1 MENEYQKVPLP
12 PTQGPIGQPE
22 YNQQYGQEQ
31 SKGTAERQLSKPLAP
46 PQISPNVPPPHSP
59 LPAPGGPDSTQLR
72 PRRTA
77 PLPHS
82 PLPAPGGPDSTQLRP
97 RRTAPPPQRYQEPIQ
112 DMGTSLGYGQGMEYQ
127 FFNPPQPSQPMPQL
141 RMERLQELRQQR
153 MRRDRQHNRFQLTDL
168 LHQPRASTISA
179 PLNSLQTTIPA
190 KSQPLPNLQGP
201 SAPPVAAG
209 NQPISESTHDTSEI
223 QKLRVGRAAIILSSA
238 FIVSRVLGLVRQSM
252 FSAIF
257 GASIVSDAYYQAFL
271 VPDTIFNIVA
281 GGALSSAFI
290 PVFTKYMVSDNDEK
304 TAWHIADTALTL
316 ATTLMVILAV
326 IAIIF
331 AGPLVK
337 LYNPI
342 PPNYTHADYQLE
354 ISLITGLVRIMLWQ
368 AVLLGSSVIV
378 NSVLNARQ
386 NFLLPAIGTVLYN
399 VGLIIG
405 LIPGFYLAIKG
416 HPAHNVDLTFP
427 VYCAGAGVVL
437 GAALQLGIQITGLK
451 GVGMHYKPSF
461 DWRHSAVH
469 QIGKQMIPRIIN
481 AAMFS
486 FSTFVSRYLIGLLGV
501 IAIGSALD
509 GLKTEYYQA
518 YQLVMLPL
526 GIIGMAMS
534 TAAFPTL
541 AEYVS
546 RGKWERVRTTV
557 LETLRGILFLSFP
570 ASAGLVILSLPIIQA
585 LLQHGLFSLDDAQ
598 TTAISLSCF
607 SIGLVGFSAVEILT
621 RAFYAMRDSK
631 TPVIISIS
639 QFIFAIVLSLVLL
652 DPFSL
657 LGGVSWGMGSLALA
671 TGLASIGEA
680 LVLFIILHQRIGEL
694 FQRSLLTF
702 ISRVLLA
709 TAGMGI
715 GLGIVRIILDTILNT
730 TNPHGAHFLAS
741 GGLGI
746 FAKFLKLAIELLVGT
761 FIYLRLARL
770 LNLEELGPVRRT
782 LSRLKLS
789 WMI

>member
-1 MENEYQKVPLP
+1 MENEYQQAPQPSTQRQVGQPGYDWQYDQEQPERISGSLGQQPATSLVPPQMQPNVPLP
-12 PTQGPIGQPE
+12 
-22 YNQQYGQEQ
+22 
-31 SKGTAERQLSKPLAP
+31 
-46 PQISPNVPPPHSP
+46 HSP
-59 LPAPGGPDSTQLR
+59 VPATPEGQDSTQLR
-72 PRRTA
+72 SRRTI
-77 PLPHS
+77 PLLPH
-82 PLPAPGGPDSTQLRP
+82 
-97 RRTAPPPQRYQEPIQ
+97 YQEPIR

-141 RMERLQELRQQR
+141 RMERLQQLRQQR
-153 MRRDRQHNRFQLTDL
+153 MQRDRQHNRPNLTSLLRRSTENAPPLQLD
-168 LHQPRASTISA
+168 
-179 PLNSLQTTIPA
+179 SLQVA
-190 KSQPLPNLQGP
+190 ASVKSQPLLDPQGHSTP
-201 SAPPVAAG
+201 LAAVG
-209 NQPISESTHDTSEI
+209 AATVPASEPAQDTAAI
-223 QKLRVGRAAIILSSA
+223 QKLRVGRAAFILSGA
-238 FIVSRVLGLVRQSM
+238 FIASRVLGLVRQSM
-252 FSAIF
+252 FTAIF
-257 GASIVSDAYYQAFL
+257 GASIVSDAYYQAFI

-316 ATTLMVILAV
+316 ATALMVVLAI

-337 LYNPI
+337 SYNPI
-342 PPNYTHADYQLE
+342 PPNYTQADYQLE
-354 ISLITGLVRIMLWQ
+354 INLITGLVRIMLWQ
-368 AVLLGSSVIV
+368 AVILGSSVIV

-405 LIPGFYLAIKG
+405 LIPGFYLAIRG
-416 HPAHNVDLTFP
+416 HSPSNANLTFP
-427 VYCAGAGVVL
+427 VYCAGGGVVL
-437 GAALQLGIQITGLK
+437 GAALQLGIQIIGLK
-451 GVGMHYKPSF
+451 GVGMRYKPSF
-461 DWRHSAVH
+461 DWRHPAVH

-481 AAMFS
+481 AATFS
-486 FSTFVSRYLIGLLGV
+486 FTTIVNRYLIGLLGV

-546 RGKWERVRTTV
+546 RGKWERVRTTL

-570 ASAGLVILSLPIIQA
+570 ASAGLIILSLPVIQA

-607 SIGLVGFSAVEILT
+607 AVGLVGFSSVEILT

-631 TPVIISIS
+631 TPVIISIC
-639 QFIFAIVLSLVLL
+639 QFIFDTMLSLLLL

-657 LGGVSWGMGSLALA
+657 LGGVSWGMGSLALG

-680 LVLFIILHQRIGEL
+680 LVLFTILHQRIGGL

-702 ISRVLLA
+702 IGRVLVA
-709 TAGMGI
+709 TAGMSAGI
-715 GLGIVRIILDTILNT
+715 LVVRVILDVIFNT
-730 TNPHGAHFLAS
+730 TNPHSANFLAS
-741 GGLGI
+741 GTLGI
-746 FAKFLKLAIELLVGT
+746 VAKFLKLAIELLVGT
-761 FIYLRLARL
+761 FLYLRLARL
-770 LNLEELGPVRRT
+770 LDIEELGPIRRL
-782 LSRLKLS
+782 LSRFKLS
-789 WMI
+789 WMV

>member
-1 MENEYQKVPLP
+1 MENEYQQVPLS

-22 YNQQYGQEQ
+22 YNQQYGQGQ
-31 SKGTAERQLSKPLAP
+31 PKGTTERQLSKPLAP
-46 PQISPNVPPPHSP
+46 PQSP
-59 LPAPGGPDSTQLR
+59 LPAPGGPDSTLLR

-77 PLPHS
+77 PLP
-82 PLPAPGGPDSTQLRP
+82 
-97 RRTAPPPQRYQEPIQ
+97 QRYQEPIR

-153 MRRDRQHNRFQLTDL
+153 LRRDRQHTRPGLTDL
-168 LHQPRASTISA
+168 LRRPRAHTISA
-179 PLNSLQTTIPA
+179 PLNSLQTAAPP
-190 KSQPLPNLQGP
+190 KSQPLPNP
-201 SAPPVAAG
+201 NIAVE
-209 NQPISESTHDTSEI
+209 NQPISESTHDTAEI

-238 FIVSRVLGLVRQSM
+238 FIVSRVLGLIRQSM

-257 GASIVSDAYYQAFL
+257 GASVVSDAYYQAFL

-316 ATTLMVILAV
+316 ATTLMVVLAI

-337 LYNPI
+337 MYNPI
-342 PPNYTHADYQLE
+342 PPNYTQADYKLE
-354 ISLITGLVRIMLWQ
+354 INLITGLVRIMLWQ
-368 AVLLGSSVIV
+368 AVILGSSVIV

-386 NFLLPAIGTVLYN
+386 NFFLPAIGTVLYN

-405 LIPGFYLAIKG
+405 LIPGFYLAVKG
-416 HPAHNVDLTFP
+416 HPTNNADLTFP
-427 VYCAGAGVVL
+427 VYCAGVGVVL
-437 GAALQLGIQITGLK
+437 GAVLQLGIQLIGLK
-451 GVGMHYKPSF
+451 GVGMRYKPSF
-461 DWRHSAVH
+461 DWRHPAVH

-481 AAMFS
+481 AATFS
-486 FSTFVSRYLIGLLGV
+486 FTTIVNRYLIGLLGV

-541 AEYVS
+541 AEHVS

-585 LLQHGLFSLDDAQ
+585 LLQHGLFSLEDAQ
-598 TTAISLSCF
+598 ITAITLSCF
-607 SIGLVGFSAVEILT
+607 SVGLVGFSAVEILT

-639 QFIFAIVLSLVLL
+639 QFIFDIVLSLLLL

-657 LGGVSWGMGSLALA
+657 LGGVPWGMGGLALGTA
-671 TGLASIGEA
+671 LASIGEA
-680 LVLFIILHQRIGEL
+680 LVLFIILHQRIGGL

-702 ISRVLLA
+702 IGQVLLA
-709 TAGMGI
+709 TAGMSI
-715 GLGIVRIILDTILNT
+715 GLEIVRIILDNIFNT
-730 TNPHGAHFLAS
+730 TNPDGAHFLAS

-746 FAKFLKLAIELLVGT
+746 VAKFLKLAIELLVGT
-761 FIYLRLARL
+761 LIYLRLARL

-782 LSRLKLS
+782 LNRFKLS
-789 WMI
+789 WVV

>member
-1 MENEYQKVPLP
+1 MENEYQQAPQPSTQRQVGQPGYNWQYDQEQPERISGSLGQQPATSLVPPQMLPNVPLP
-12 PTQGPIGQPE
+12 
-22 YNQQYGQEQ
+22 
-31 SKGTAERQLSKPLAP
+31 
-46 PQISPNVPPPHSP
+46 HSP
-59 LPAPGGPDSTQLR
+59 VPATPEEQDSTQLR
-72 PRRTA
+72 PRRTI
-77 PLPHS
+77 PLLPH
-82 PLPAPGGPDSTQLRP
+82 
-97 RRTAPPPQRYQEPIQ
+97 YQEPIR

-141 RMERLQELRQQR
+141 RMERLQQLRQQR
-153 MRRDRQHNRFQLTDL
+153 MQRDRQHNRPNLTSLLRQSTESSPPLQLD
-168 LHQPRASTISA
+168 
-179 PLNSLQTTIPA
+179 SLQVAAPV
-190 KSQPLPNLQGP
+190 KSQPLLNPQGHSTP
-201 SAPPVAAG
+201 LAAVGAPTVPA
-209 NQPISESTHDTSEI
+209 SEPAQDTSAI
-223 QKLRVGRAAIILSSA
+223 QKIRMGRAAFILSGA
-238 FIVSRVLGLVRQSM
+238 FIASRVLGLVRQSM
-252 FSAIF
+252 FTAIF
-257 GASIVSDAYYQAFL
+257 GASIVSDAYYQAFI

-290 PVFTKYMVSDNDEK
+290 PVFTKYMVDNDEK

-316 ATTLMVILAV
+316 ATTLMVVLAI
-326 IAIIF
+326 IALIF

-337 LYNPI
+337 SYNPI

-354 ISLITGLVRIMLWQ
+354 INLITGLVRIMLWQ
-368 AVLLGSSVIV
+368 AVILGSSVIV

-416 HPAHNVDLTFP
+416 HSPSNANLTFP
-427 VYCAGAGVVL
+427 VYCAGGGVVL
-437 GAALQLGIQITGLK
+437 GAVLQLGIQIIGLK
-451 GVGMHYKPSF
+451 GVGMRYKPSF

-481 AAMFS
+481 AATFS
-486 FSTFVSRYLIGLLGV
+486 FTTIVNRYLIGLLGV

-546 RGKWERVRTTV
+546 RGKWERVRTTI

-570 ASAGLVILSLPIIQA
+570 ASAGLIILSLPVIQA

-607 SIGLVGFSAVEILT
+607 SVGLVGFSSVEILT
-621 RAFYAMRDSK
+621 RSFYAMRDSK
-631 TPVIISIS
+631 TPVIISIC
-639 QFIFAIVLSLVLL
+639 QFIFDTMLSLILL

-657 LGGVSWGMGSLALA
+657 IGGVSWGMGSLALG

-680 LVLFIILHQRIGEL
+680 IVLFILLHQRIGGL
-694 FQRSLLTF
+694 FQHSLLTF
-702 ISRVLLA
+702 IGRALLA
-709 TAGMGI
+709 TAGMSGGI
-715 GLGIVRIILDTILNT
+715 LIVRLILDVIFNT
-730 TNPHGAHFLAS
+730 TNPQGPHFLAS
-741 GGLGI
+741 GTLGI
-746 FAKFLKLAIELLVGT
+746 VAKFLKLVIELLVGT
-761 FIYLRLARL
+761 FLYLRLARL
-770 LNLEELGPVRRT
+770 LNIEELGPIRRL
-782 LSRLKLS
+782 LSRFKLS
-789 WMI
+789 WMV